1 MCPAVCW
8 IWGARLAREKR
19 GRRAGKTQLLG
30 FSLERSRKFSI
41 DPCPSCLKRLETK
54 GLVFQPTCTEYQ
66 LHVAIYLAN
75 HIICP
80 AASRHCLVGD
90 EVGKRVAFEFQSRL
104 LKAFQKESFF
114 SEILPVLGIAIGG
127 EPRSTV
133 LFFFCPSHNGL
144 WDLSSQIRDQICAP
158 CSGSTES

>member
-114 SEILPVLGIAIGG
+114 F
-127 EPRSTV
+127 RDSTSSWYCYRWRTKIHCP
-133 LFFFCPSHNGL
+133 FFF
-144 WDLSSQIRDQICAP
+144 LSKPQWLV
-158 CSGSTES
+158 GS